1 MKTGSD
7 PVNAGKPGTAAARG
21 SLTSNSTEKEADV
34 TRDEGT
40 DDFNSVQDAEQFVNE
55 NCSELKIEM
64 NPMMILFT
72 MPLREAKQNADDTDK
87 ADDHI
92 ETSTIQLYMANC
104 NHNSPDEH
112 KLNEI
117 TNNILGNPCQARSD
131 NRKSFNSDM
140 EFVFIYTEKVGPMC
154 IKH

>member
-1 MKTGSD
+1 MSD
-7 PVNAGKPGTAAARG
+7 NDSDNAGRSGTAATRG
-21 SLTSNSTEKEADV
+21 SLTSDSTEKEADV
-34 TRDEGT
+34 TLDGGT
-40 DDFNSVQDAEQFVNE
+40 DDFTSVQDAEQFVNE
-55 NCSELKIEM
+55 NCGDRKIEM

-104 NHNSPDEH
+104 NHNSPDVH

-117 TNNILGNPCQARSD
+117 TNNILGNPCKARSD

-154 IKH
+154 IKN

>member
-1 MKTGSD
+1 MSD
-7 PVNAGKPGTAAARG
+7 NDSDNAGRSGTAATRG
-21 SLTSNSTEKEADV
+21 SLTSDSTEKEADV
-34 TRDEGT
+34 TLDGGT
-40 DDFNSVQDAEQFVNE
+40 DDFTSVQDAEQFVNE
-55 NCSELKIEM
+55 NCGDRKIEM

-104 NHNSPDEH
+104 NHNSPDGH

-117 TNNILGNPCQARSD
+117 TNNILGNPCKARSD

>member
-1 MKTGSD
+1 MSD
-7 PVNAGKPGTAAARG
+7 NDSDNAGRSGTAATRG
-21 SLTSNSTEKEADV
+21 SLTSDSTEKEADV
-34 TRDEGT
+34 TLDGGT
-40 DDFNSVQDAEQFVNE
+40 DDFTSVQDAEQFVNE
-55 NCSELKIEM
+55 NCGDRKIEM

-154 IKH
+154 IKN

>member
-1 MKTGSD
+1 MSD
-7 PVNAGKPGTAAARG
+7 NDSDNAGRSGTAAARG
-21 SLTSNSTEKEADV
+21 SLTSDSTEKEADV
-34 TRDEGT
+34 TLDGGT
-40 DDFNSVQDAEQFVNE
+40 DDFTSVQDAEQFVNE
-55 NCSELKIEM
+55 NCGDRKIEM

-72 MPLREAKQNADDTDK
+72 MPLREAKQNEDDTDK

-104 NHNSPDEH
+104 NHNSPDVH

-117 TNNILGNPCQARSD
+117 SNNILGDPCQARSD